1 MDPVSQRSAMAS
13 QAAAM
18 VVVMVAFLFSRV
30 KRLRGEDEPIVYGPR
45 AVADEHRRIILDL
58 IYNSTDKE
66 CIAMLRMSKASFF
79 ALCNLFR

>member
-1 MDPVSQRSAMAS
+1 M
-13 QAAAM
+13 
-18 VVVMVAFLFSRV
+18 FSII

-45 AVADEHRRIILDL
+45 GQADEHRKKNLDL
-58 IYNSTDKE
+58 IYSLSDKE